1 MKPWMKFAIPVAA
14 IVIAVVAGT
23 AAYAMRDGSG
33 DDSPPSA
40 AADEARDDDGNR
52 AAGSQLSQICAAPED
67 GVEGQPECND
77 TIDGGQATDGFEN
90 CAADACDEPQLA
102 CPPDSACFEPWLMDP
117 PSCPPGVLAEECE
130 RLIEPAGAYEC
141 VTLESDPP
149 QTRCTFLGCE
159 AAANPDECLKRCEE
173 LPVEILP
180 APADGVETAPTILPG
195 FEPATPVCAPPPT
208 DPCPSDTVRCL
219 PPDCA
224 VSSDGAVA
232 CPEPCAPDSEGGCGE
247 LPPECTED
255 PNGGVSCPGAPP
267 ISDPDCPA
275 DPTVLCAAPEP
286 GVAEGGG
293 SSGQGVDVIDPAR

>member
-1 MKPWMKFAIPVAA
+1 
-14 IVIAVVAGT
+14 
-23 AAYAMRDGSG
+23 
-33 DDSPPSA
+33 
-40 AADEARDDDGNR
+40 
-52 AAGSQLSQICAAPED
+52 
-67 GVEGQPECND
+67 
-77 TIDGGQATDGFEN
+77 
-90 CAADACDEPQLA
+90 
-102 CPPDSACFEPWLMDP
+102 
-117 PSCPPGVLAEECE
+117 
-130 RLIEPAGAYEC
+130 

-267 ISDPDCPA
+267 ISDPDCPD

-286 GVAEGGG
+286 GVVEGGGSSG